1 MTCIPVNA
9 RTPRHAFARL
19 FVSVASFAL
28 LSLHVA
34 SAGQIEVLRPQ
45 RASDPLRAQ
54 YSVARPAVRGFRASL
69 FGKETWPIEL
79 GAWDANDPR
88 NKAAEIVA
96 KRLAADGLLPTLALA
111 IDALGAAAFALDD
124 AASRAIA
131 NDALKAVGV
140 PVDWLDHFSLGATEP
155 PVAIAIARRL
165 VAGEKPADLAAWLAT
180 ATFAFRPSVPGFRIA
195 TDCGEEEA
203 GVLRLQLSSG
213 SYFAAPGD
221 GGCIDLV
228 HQLAERFPAT
238 SIVASI
244 DEKHLDAFLA
254 TAQGWNLGAL
264 ERFVVIPEPS
274 PVAQWAQDN
283 GKPGIVTSEG
293 ASARVLTLAPRYA
306 SRGEEGAIFVPGETF
321 ALESFAAAGHEVAQ
335 SPLLFQGGDLLA
347 VRDPKTGQRAL
358 VMGEAEMHRNVGLG
372 LTREQVLAAFRGEF
386 GVDRCVVLPAVS
398 FHVDFEVSARV
409 HAGELVMFVND
420 VAAAVRAVLGC
431 GITALERARRLDT
444 AGARAARNALEE
456 GQPHA
461 FLDIAGASI
470 SSESRGFGRFSEAL
484 AADFSTGPADSG
496 VGNLQRFLLA
506 MDIVAAHAPG
516 TETLGIDP
524 HSSAYLRS
532 FRRQEAD
539 RVVLVQGLERM
550 GWKVVL
556 VPSFSEQERGI
567 NYLNGVHLPGEYWMP
582 AYGGL
587 YEPLDR
593 AAQQAFEGAL
603 GSSVKIVPVLCA
615 ETQRR
620 AGALHCAVS
629 ISPRPR

>member
-1 MTCIPVNA
+1 MTILEANTRSLRNA
-9 RTPRHAFARL
+9 VATAASCAL
-19 FVSVASFAL
+19 F
-28 LSLHVA
+28 SLHAV
-34 SAGQIEVLRPQ
+34 SAGEIEVLRPQ
-45 RASDPLRAQ
+45 RASDVQRMQ
-54 YSVARPAVRGFRASL
+54 YAVARPAVRGFRAPLLGQES
-69 FGKETWPIEL
+69 WPIEL

-88 NKAAEIVA
+88 RAAAEIVA
-96 KRLAADGLLPTLALA
+96 KRLASDGLLPTLALV
-111 IDALGAAAFALDD
+111 IDALGAPAFAQD
-124 AASRAIA
+124 AAEL
-131 NDALKAVGV
+131 DALKDVGL
-140 PVDWLDHFSLGATEP
+140 PVDWLDHFTFGEAEP
-155 PVAIAIARRL
+155 KVVPAIARRL
-165 VAGEKPADLAAWLAT
+165 AAGEKPSDLAAWLAT
-180 ATFAFRPSVPGFRIA
+180 ATFAFRPTVPGFRIA

-203 GVLRLQLSSG
+203 GVLRLQLTSG

-244 DEKHLDAFLA
+244 EEKHLDTFLA
-254 TAQGWNLGAL
+254 TAKGWNLGAL

-274 PVAQWAQDN
+274 PVAQWTQDN
-283 GKPGIVTSEG
+283 GKPGVVMAADLATSGG

-347 VRDPKTGQRAL
+347 VRDPKTNQRSL

-386 GVDRCVVLPAVS
+386 GVERCVVLPAVS

-409 HAGELVMFVND
+409 HEGELVVFVND
-420 VAAAVRAVLGC
+420 VVAAVRTVLGC
-431 GITALERARRLDT
+431 GIDALERARRLDA
-444 AGARAARNALEE
+444 AGARAARNALES

-461 FLDIAGASI
+461 FLEIAGASV
-470 SSESRGFGRFSEAL
+470 SAESRGFGRFSEAL

-516 TETLGIDP
+516 AESLAIDP

-532 FRRQEAD
+532 FRRQDAD

-550 GWKVVL
+550 GWKVVA

-567 NYLNGVHLPGEYWMP
+567 NYLNGVHLPGAYWMP
-582 AYGGL
+582 AHGGL

-593 AAQQAFEGAL
+593 AAQKAFEDAL
-603 GSSVKIVPVLCA
+603 GSAVKIVPVYCA

-629 ISPRPR
+629 VSPRPR